1 MSVYVCVCSFKWKE
15 KHCDVPEFVRETA
28 GQSQTKIQVKK
39 KSSEKREVG
48 REEKKLCTN
57 EISCKALGDFLLQ
70 NGNPGKQARA
80 RGGAEVK
87 ASLVRSEAE
96 EKATM
101 LAGK

>member
-1 MSVYVCVCSFKWKE
+1 MCVCVFKWKE

-28 GQSQTKIQVKK
+28 GQSQTNIQVKK
-39 KSSEKREVG
+39 KSSEKREERRV
-48 REEKKLCTN
+48 EKKLCTN

-70 NGNPGKQARA
+70 NGNPEGG
-80 RGGAEVK
+80 RGQVK

-96 EKATM
+96 EKATT